1 MAGAGPGRAPGCDV
15 LALLK
20 GIFALFGGSCCSQQR
35 GEGALRVPL
44 CLSHNSEHSLSS
56 STSRESLWG
65 QTHTLGA
72 AAPVWEVQQQ
82 HWELTGML

>member
-1 MAGAGPGRAPGCDV
+1 MAGMGPGRAPGCDV
-15 LALLK
+15 LALLE
-20 GIFALFGGSCCSQQR
+20 GIFALFGGSRCSQQR
-35 GEGALRVPL
+35 GECALRVPL

-72 AAPVWEVQQQ
+72 AALVWEVQQQ